1 MTIINKNK
9 DIIVVTNRETKE
21 TRTIIILTKL
31 ILPSRIYYKIKET
44 IIEIRNSTIN
54 INSLVTKLLAT

>member
-21 TRTIIILTKL
+21 TKTIIILIKL
-31 ILPSRIYYKIKET
+31 TLLSRIYYKIKET
-44 IIEIRNSTIN
+44 AIEIRNSTIN
-54 INSLVTKLLAT
+54 IDS